1 MKDYF
6 PGNLGG
12 NDKRFTRNN
21 RNYDTTLTRNLDTRN
36 GNYRNNGYQRKKS
49 GQDVAAEA
57 LNENLNVIKTHLQTI
72 SDVQKRMAEAQER
85 RATAEERNAIA
96 MERIAEHLMQLLN
109 NHSVAPV
116 AENTFPEK
124 TVVQNTPEER
134 PADQDAKRTLA
145 IISEMRQGGASYDK
159 IAENLIE
166 AGVPTLSGK
175 GHWNRKM
182 VSRINQAPVN

>member
-12 NDKRFTRNN
+12 NDRRFTRNN

-36 GNYRNNGYQRKKS
+36 GNYRSNGYQRKKG
-49 GQDVAAEA
+49 GQEAATEA

-72 SDVQKRMAEAQER
+72 SDVQQRMAQAQER

-109 NHSVAPV
+109 NHPV
-116 AENTFPEK
+116 TPVVKHSLPE
-124 TVVQNTPEER
+124 TAVVQNIPEES
-134 PADQDAKRTLA
+134 PADEDDKKTLA
-145 IISEMRQGGASYDK
+145 IIADMRQNGATFDK
-159 IAENLIE
+159 IAKNLIE

-175 GHWNRKM
+175 GQWNRKM
-182 VSRINQAPVN
+182 VSRIYQAPAH